1 MEVSIVNVTKATVTE
16 IKNDFDRYLNRIIIG
31 NEVIITKNG
40 KEIGRMIPSQT
51 ASFLTDSLTGVIKG
65 DYDVEEEKKRIVEK
79 LGGMLHEYADE
90 EKIEG
95 EREAYLEYLI
105 KKYGK

>member
-1 MEVSIVNVTKATVTE
+1 MEVSIMAATKATARE
-16 IKNDFDRYLNRIIIG
+16 IKNDFDRYINRIIAG
-31 NEVIITKNG
+31 NEVIITIDG

-51 ASFLTDSLTGVIKG
+51 ASFLTDSLTGIIKG
-65 DYDVEEEKKRIVEK
+65 DYDAKEEKKRVVDK

-95 EREAYLEYLI
+95 EREAYIEYLI